1 MAKIKDVEKVKAI
14 STVDNNHNQ
23 ISREIFQ
30 FSVNNISQVDI

>member
-14 STVDNNHNQ
+14 STVDNNQ